1 LSQTHTWHRL
11 TSDEVAAVLETDA
24 DRGLS
29 SAEAQARLERHGPN
43 IISRQRG
50 KSSLRL
56 LLDQFRQT
64 LVLILIV
71 AGAITAAL
79 GEWLNAWVIFGVV
92 IINAGVGF
100 LQEARAVKAIDALAS
115 VMTTEAT
122 VVRDGA
128 RIRMEAQKLVP
139 GDLVIL
145 QSGDRVPADM
155 RLSYTRDL
163 RIDESAL
170 TGESFPAE
178 KQADPVPEE
187 TLLADRANMSF
198 ASTLCTS
205 GQGAGLVVAT
215 GDETE
220 VGNISHLIAEA
231 HEMETPLTAKIARFS
246 RLLLWVILGLAA
258 VTAIVGIVRGQP
270 LVDVF
275 LAAVAL
281 AVGAIP
287 EGLPAAVTIVL
298 AIGVSRMAA
307 RRAIIR
313 RLPAVETLGGTTVI
327 CSDKTGTLTQNQMTV
342 EQAVAGGVTYRVNG
356 TGYAPEGQILDPQGT
371 PVPRVPEPG
380 GSAAKGNAAGDAAI
394 DGTSGGPIALQEL
407 LRAGVLCND
416 SSLYHDADGWHI
428 SGDPTEGALIVSAIK
443 AGLSREHLERL
454 LPRLDTLPFESEHQY
469 MATLHAVPGGER
481 VAYLKGAVEKLLSRA
496 THVLGEGGARVPVDR
511 GRLEDQAAQM
521 ASGGLRVL
529 AFARKSMSP
538 STDEIT
544 HEQVEDGLTILGL
557 QGMMDPPRE
566 EAVRA
571 VEACHDAGIHVKMI
585 TGDHAL
591 TAAAIAHKLRLHK
604 PGCQFDPELAVLT
617 GRDLEAIDDSR
628 LPQAAEDTLVFARV
642 TPEQKLRLVNA
653 LQSLGHV
660 VAMTGDGVN
669 DAPALRQADIGV
681 AMGVAG
687 TEVAKEAADMVLTD
701 DNFASIEA
709 AVEEGRGVFDNL
721 IKFIAWA
728 LPTNLS
734 EGLVILA
741 AILAGVVLPILPV
754 QILWINMTT
763 GVVLGMTLA
772 FEAKEDGIM
781 LRSPRPPAAP
791 ILDRVLIGR
800 IVIVG
805 LLLVVGAFGLFEYA
819 GQLGHTLAEART
831 VANNVI
837 VFGELA
843 YLFNCRSLSLPSWSV
858 GLHRNRFLVV
868 GVLLMIALQ
877 MLYTYLPGMNQ
888 LFDTAP
894 IGATL
899 WAWIIGVAL
908 LVHAVVEV
916 EKWVRRVIIRHQV
929 HEQAC

>member
-1 LSQTHTWHRL
+1 MSQTHPWHGL
-11 TSDEVAAVLETDA
+11 TSDEVVAALETDA

-29 SAEAQARLERHGPN
+29 SEEAQARLERHGPN
-43 IISRQRG
+43 IITRQRG

-71 AGAITAAL
+71 AGTITAAL
-79 GEWLNAWVIFGVV
+79 GEWLNAGVIFGVV

-128 RIRMEAQKLVP
+128 RIRIEAQKLVP
-139 GDLVIL
+139 GDLVVL

-155 RLSYTRDL
+155 RLSYARDL
-163 RIDESAL
+163 RVDESAL

-178 KQADPVPEE
+178 KRADPVPEE
-187 TLLADRANMSF
+187 TLLPDRANMSF

-220 VGNISHLIAEA
+220 VGNISHLIAQA
-231 HEMETPLTAKIARFS
+231 HEIETPLTAKISRFS

-270 LVDVF
+270 VVDVF

-307 RRAIIR
+307 KRAIIR

-342 EQAVAGGVTYRVNG
+342 QQAVAGGIAYVVTG
-356 TGYAPEGQILDPQGT
+356 TGYAPEGRILGPERT
-371 PVPRVPEPG
+371 PVPRLSESG
-380 GSAAKGNAAGDAAI
+380 GGATGDGVATSGAAG
-394 DGTSGGPIALQEL
+394 TPPALQEL
-407 LRAGVLCND
+407 LSAGVLCND
-416 SSLYHDADGWHI
+416 SSLYHDGDGWHI
-428 SGDPTEGALIVSAIK
+428 NGDPTEGALIVSAVK
-443 AGLSREHLERL
+443 AGLSGEHLERL
-454 LPRLDTLPFESEHQY
+454 FPRLDTLPFESEHQY

-481 VAYLKGAVEKLLSRA
+481 IAYVKGAVEKLLPRA
-496 THVLGEGGARVPVDR
+496 THVLGNGGLAVPIDR
-511 GRLEDQAAQM
+511 DRLEDQAGQM

-538 STDEIT
+538 SVNEIT
-544 HEQVEDGLTILGL
+544 HEQVDDGLTILGL
-557 QGMMDPPRE
+557 QAMMDPPRE

-571 VEACHDAGIHVKMI
+571 VEVCHDAGIHVKMI

-591 TAAAIAHKLRLHK
+591 TAAAIAHELRLHK
-604 PGCQFDPELAVLT
+604 PGCEFDPELAVLT
-617 GRDLEAIDDSR
+617 GRDLETIDDSR

-669 DAPALRQADIGV
+669 DGPALRQADIGV
-681 AMGVAG
+681 AMGVSG

-721 IKFIAWA
+721 IKFIAWT

-734 EGLVILA
+734 EGVVILV

-763 GVVLGMTLA
+763 GIVLGMTLA

-791 ILDRVLIGR
+791 ILDRVLIIR
-800 IVIVG
+800 VAIVG

-819 GQLGHTLAEART
+819 QHLGHTLAEART

-877 MLYTYLPGMNQ
+877 VLYTYLPGMNR

-899 WAWIIGVAL
+899 WAWIVGVAL

-916 EKWVRRVIIRHQV
+916 EKWVRRIISRRQV
-929 HEQAC
+929 HEPVC

>member
-1 LSQTHTWHRL
+1 MVQDSSPKHNAWHGL
-11 TSDEVAAVLETDA
+11 TSDEVVAALQTDA
-24 DRGLS
+24 DRGIS
-29 SAEAQARLERHGPN
+29 PSEAEARLARFGPN
-43 IISRQRG
+43 IITRQRG

-56 LLDQFRQT
+56 LLEQFRQT

-71 AGAITAAL
+71 AGTVTAAL
-79 GEWLNAWVIFGVV
+79 GEWVDAGVIFGVV
-92 IINAGVGF
+92 IINAAVGF
-100 LQEARAVKAIDALAS
+100 LQEARAVKAIDALAT

-122 VVRDGA
+122 VVRDGTRA
-128 RIRMEAQKLVP
+128 RIEAEKLVP
-139 GDLVIL
+139 GDLVVL

-155 RLSYTRDL
+155 RLTHTRDL

-178 KQADPVPEE
+178 KQAAVLSVE
-187 TLLADRANMSF
+187 TLLADRANMSY

-215 GDETE
+215 GDATE

-231 HEMETPLTAKIARFS
+231 HDMETPLTKKIARFS
-246 RLLLWVILGLAA
+246 RLLLVVILGLAA
-258 VTAIVGIVRGQP
+258 LTLIVGIVRGEP
-270 LVDVF
+270 IVDVF

-307 RRAIIR
+307 RQAIIR
-313 RLPAVETLGGTTVI
+313 SLPAVETLGGTTVI

-342 EQAVAGGVTYRVNG
+342 EQVVAGGVAYAVTG
-356 TGYAPEGQILDPQGT
+356 AGYAPEGQILDPQGK
-371 PVPRVPEPG
+371 PVPSFAG
-380 GSAAKGNAAGDAAI
+380 IHGAATAV
-394 DGTSGGPIALQEL
+394 ALEEL
-407 LRAGVLCND
+407 LRAGILCND
-416 SSLYHDADGWHI
+416 SSLYHDEGGWHI
-428 SGDPTEGALIVSAIK
+428 SGDPTEGALMVSAVK
-443 AGLSREHLERL
+443 AGLSGEHLERL

-469 MATLHAVPGGER
+469 MATLHALPGGER
-481 VAYLKGAVEKLLSRA
+481 VAYLKGAVEKLLPRA
-496 THVLGEGGARVPVDR
+496 THALEGEGELIPVEHR
-511 GRLEDQAAQM
+511 WLEDQTAQM

-529 AFARKSMSP
+529 AFAKKVMPASVG
-538 STDEIT
+538 EIT
-544 HEQVEDGLTILGL
+544 HEHVDGGLTILGL

-566 EAVRA
+566 EAVEA
-571 VEACHDAGIHVKMI
+571 VEVCHTAGIHVKMI

-591 TAAAIAHKLRLHK
+591 TAAAIAQKLRLHK
-604 PGCQFDPELAVLT
+604 PGCRFDPELEVLT
-617 GRDLEAIDDSR
+617 GRELEAIDDSK

-653 LQSLGHV
+653 LQSRGHV

-681 AMGVAG
+681 AMGITG

-701 DNFASIEA
+701 DNFASIKA

-721 IKFIAWA
+721 IKFIAWT
-728 LPTNLS
+728 LPTNLA

-763 GVVLGMTLA
+763 GIVLGLTLA
-772 FEAKEDGIM
+772 FEAKEEGIM
-781 LRSPRPPAAP
+781 LRLPRQPAAP

-800 IVIVG
+800 VGIVG
-805 LLLVVGAFGLFEYA
+805 VLLLVGAFGLFEYA
-819 GQLGHTLAEART
+819 QYTGHSLSEART

-843 YLFNCRSLSLPSWSV
+843 YLFNCRSLSMPSWRV
-858 GLHRNRFLVV
+858 GLRRNNFLVL
-868 GVLLMIALQ
+868 GVLLMITLQ
-877 MLYTYLPGMNQ
+877 MLYTYLPGMNR
-888 LFDTAP
+888 LFSTAP
-894 IGATL
+894 IGATA
-899 WAWIIGVAL
+899 WAGIVGVAL
-908 LVHAVVEV
+908 VVHVVVET
-916 EKWVRRVIIRHQV
+916 EKWIRRVVSRRQV
-929 HEQAC
+929 HEPVC